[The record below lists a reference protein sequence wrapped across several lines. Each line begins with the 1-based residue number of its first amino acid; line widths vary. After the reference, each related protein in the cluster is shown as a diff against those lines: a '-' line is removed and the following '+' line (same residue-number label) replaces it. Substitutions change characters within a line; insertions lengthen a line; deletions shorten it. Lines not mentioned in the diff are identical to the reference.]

1 MVRWYHGIKSVEWRM
16 VMNELPPSG
25 LALLKLPRKV
35 SVFLLFNI
43 YLLIKKHPERVL
55 DPRNDCQLCKI

>member
-16 VMNELPPSG
+16 VMNELPPSA
-25 LALLKLPRKV
+25 LALQKLSGKV

-43 YLLIKKHPERVL
+43 YLLIGEKT
-55 DPRNDCQLCKI
+55 PREGSRP